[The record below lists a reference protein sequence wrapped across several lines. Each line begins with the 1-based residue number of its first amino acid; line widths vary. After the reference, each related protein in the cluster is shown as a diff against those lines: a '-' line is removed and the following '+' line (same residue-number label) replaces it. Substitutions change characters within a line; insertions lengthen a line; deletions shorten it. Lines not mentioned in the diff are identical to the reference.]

1 MYWVLQLPILVAMLL
16 VVALPGW
23 MWLRV
28 FSFRFADRR
37 VGTLVQLATAPLLAF
52 GLLAVLANLA
62 PRFGVRWS
70 AGFAVTTLM
79 VVAVAGFVVD
89 LIVRRGRRAV
99 VAGTSPARWDW
110 PLIGAI
116 AGAVTIAALPL
127 LVFANPRNP
136 LQQWDPSF
144 HYNGVWQ
151 MVHSG
156 DGSLF
161 GLSPMF
167 SVMDEAHTYYPS
179 MWHAFAA
186 LFATPSTVVQTVNT
200 SSLALLVWWIVGMA
214 ALAHYLW
221 DNRVATL
228 TAPVLASLTLSFPA
242 DFVSMYAQWPNAV
255 SMALLPGLLTL
266 AWVVGNAWVRALFSS
281 NQWRATTIWTALF
294 LLAALGAVAIHP
306 ISFFNALVF
315 VFVPLAAAM
324 VRLMRGARKA
334 GRRGLVA
341 FLGVA
346 MGGALLVTALAVFNP
361 RTLATA
367 TFERGRSLI
376 DALVRPFMPVP
387 PFPLAPG
394 FVLAMAVFAGLLV
407 LGLMRARKLS
417 KSRWLIGTWT
427 VFAVLVFLAYAPN
440 FGLQVLTGPWYSDPR
455 RLMGAMQVV
464 LVLLFTLGAMR
475 FSTWLRQK
483 KSMHRALPVL
493 LIVVLSGV
501 GAIDS
506 RSLAVRSVYDPQNLG
521 PAGMASSEQL
531 DLFREAGSVLPGDA
545 LVLGDP
551 SVGTV
556 YFRSLGGMRVVFPG
570 LSNADVDADVRALQW
585 NFNQLHA
592 DPAVCET
599 LNRIGVTH
607 FYEGSDRPYYRTL
620 RAKARP
626 GFYGVDTSHGFEVVK
641 SVDGGTLYELT
652 ACR

>member
-37 VGTLVQLATAPLLAF
+37 VGTLVQLAAAPLLAF

-62 PRFGVRWS
+62 PHLGIRWT
-70 AGFAVTTLM
+70 AGFAVTALM
-79 VVAVAGFVVD
+79 VVASAGFVVD

-99 VAGTSPARWDW
+99 AAGTSPARWDW

-116 AGAVTIAALPL
+116 AGAVAIAALPL
-127 LVFANPRNP
+127 LVFADPRNP

-167 SVMDEAHTYYPS
+167 SLMGEARTYYPS

-200 SSLALLVWWIVGMA
+200 SSLALLVWWIVGMT

-266 AWVVGNAWVRALFSS
+266 AWVVGNAWVRTLFSS

-315 VFVPLAAAM
+315 VLVPFTAAM

-341 FLGVA
+341 FLGVS
-346 MGGALLVTALAVFNP
+346 MGGALLLTALAVFNP

-475 FSTWLRQK
+475 FSAWLRQK

-556 YFRSLGGMRVVFPG
+556 YFQSLGGMRVVFPG

-620 RAKARP
+620 RSEARP

>member
-1 MYWVLQLPILVAMLL
+1 MAWVLQLPILVAMLL
-16 VVALPGW
+16 VAALPGW

-37 VGTLVQLATAPLLAF
+37 VGTLVQLATAPLLSF
-52 GLLAVLANLA
+52 GFLAVLANLA

-79 VVAVAGFVVD
+79 ILAAAGFVVD

-99 VAGTSPARWDW
+99 TAGTSPARWDW

-116 AGAVTIAALPL
+116 TGGFTIAALPL
-127 LVFANPRNP
+127 LAFADPRNP

-161 GLSPMF
+161 GLSPLF
-167 SVMDEAHTYYPS
+167 SVMGEAHTYYPA

-221 DNRVATL
+221 EDRRATL
-228 TAPVLASLTLSFPA
+228 TAAVIASLTLSFPA
-242 DFVSMYAQWPNAV
+242 DFISMYAQWPNAV

-266 AWVVGNAWVRALFSS
+266 AWVVGNAWVRALFAS
-281 NQWRATTIWTALF
+281 NQWRVAAIWTALF
-294 LLAALGAVAIHP
+294 LLGALGTVAIHP
-306 ISFFNALVF
+306 ISFFNAFAFVLVPF
-315 VFVPLAAAM
+315 TAAM

-341 FLGVA
+341 FLGTAMVLTVVVVGVA
-346 MGGALLVTALAVFNP
+346 MFNP

-367 TFERGRSLI
+367 SFERGRSLL
-376 DALVRPFMPVP
+376 DAVVRPLMPVP
-387 PFPLAPG
+387 PFPMALG
-394 FVLAMAVFAGLLV
+394 FVLAMVVFAGLLV
-407 LGLMRARKLS
+407 LGLMRARALA
-417 KSRWLIGTWT
+417 KSRWLIGTWM

-440 FGLQVLTGPWYSDPR
+440 FGLQILTGPWYSDPR

-464 LVLLFTLGAMR
+464 LVLLFTLGALR

-483 KSMHRALPVL
+483 RPMHQALPVL

-506 RSLAVRSVYDPQNLG
+506 RSLAVCAVYDPQHLG

-531 DLFREAGSVLPGDA
+531 DLFREAAAMLPPDA

-556 YFRSLGGMRVVFPG
+556 YFQSLGGVRVVLPG
-570 LSNADVDADVRALQW
+570 LSHSDVDEDVRALPW
-585 NFNQLHA
+585 NFNHIHTE
-592 DPAVCET
+592 PAVCET

-607 FYEGSDRPYYRTL
+607 FYEGADRPYYRTM
-620 RAKARP
+620 RSKVRP

-641 SVDGGTLYELT
+641 RVDGATLYEIT

>member
-1 MYWVLQLPILVAMLL
+1 M
-16 VVALPGW
+16 GE
-23 MWLRV
+23 
-28 FSFRFADRR
+28 
-37 VGTLVQLATAPLLAF
+37 
-52 GLLAVLANLA
+52 
-62 PRFGVRWS
+62 
-70 AGFAVTTLM
+70 
-79 VVAVAGFVVD
+79 
-89 LIVRRGRRAV
+89 
-99 VAGTSPARWDW
+99 AR
-110 PLIGAI
+110 
-116 AGAVTIAALPL
+116 
-127 LVFANPRNP
+127 
-136 LQQWDPSF
+136 
-144 HYNGVWQ
+144 
-151 MVHSG
+151 
-156 DGSLF
+156 
-161 GLSPMF
+161 
-167 SVMDEAHTYYPS
+167 TYYPS

-200 SSLALLVWWIVGMA
+200 SSLALLVWWIVGMT

-266 AWVVGNAWVRALFSS
+266 AWVVGNAWVRTLFSS

-315 VFVPLAAAM
+315 VLVPFTAAM

-341 FLGVA
+341 FLGVS
-346 MGGALLVTALAVFNP
+346 MGGALLLTALAVFNP

-475 FSTWLRQK
+475 FSAWLRQK

-556 YFRSLGGMRVVFPG
+556 YFQSLGGMRVVFPG

-620 RAKARP
+620 RSEARP

>member
-37 VGTLVQLATAPLLAF
+37 VGTLVQLAAAPLLAF

-62 PRFGVRWS
+62 PHLGIRWT
-70 AGFAVTTLM
+70 AGFAVTALM
-79 VVAVAGFVVD
+79 VVAAAGFVVD

-99 VAGTSPARWDW
+99 AAGTSPARWDW

-116 AGAVTIAALPL
+116 AGAVAIAALPL
-127 LVFANPRNP
+127 LVFADPRNP

-167 SVMDEAHTYYPS
+167 SLMGEARTYYPS

-214 ALAHYLW
+214 AFAHYLW

-228 TAPVLASLTLSFPA
+228 TVPVLASLTLSFPA

-266 AWVVGNAWVRALFSS
+266 AWVVGNAWVRTLFSS

-315 VFVPLAAAM
+315 VLVPFTAAM

-341 FLGVA
+341 FLGVS
-346 MGGALLVTALAVFNP
+346 MGGALLLTALAVFNP

-475 FSTWLRQK
+475 FSAWLRQK

-556 YFRSLGGMRVVFPG
+556 YFQSLGGMRVVFPG

-620 RAKARP
+620 RSEARP

>member
-1 MYWVLQLPILVAMLL
+1 MDWVLQLPILVAMLL

-62 PRFGVRWS
+62 PRLGIRWS

-79 VVAVAGFVVD
+79 VVAAAGFVVD

-99 VAGTSPARWDW
+99 AAGTSPSRWDW

-127 LVFANPRNP
+127 LVFADPRNP

-167 SVMDEAHTYYPS
+167 SLMGEARTYYPS

-214 ALAHYLW
+214 AFAHYLW

-281 NQWRATTIWTALF
+281 NQWRATTLWTALF

-315 VFVPLAAAM
+315 VLVPFAAAM

-341 FLGVA
+341 FLGVS
-346 MGGALLVTALAVFNP
+346 MGGALLLTALAVFNP

-367 TFERGRSLI
+367 TFERERSLI

-417 KSRWLIGTWT
+417 KSRWLIGTWAM
-427 VFAVLVFLAYAPN
+427 FAVLVFLAYAPN
-440 FGLQVLTGPWYSDPR
+440 FGLQILTGPWYSDPR

-464 LVLLFTLGAMR
+464 MVLLFTLGAMR
-475 FSTWLRQK
+475 FSAWLRQK

-521 PAGMASSEQL
+521 PAGMASSEQI
-531 DLFREAGSVLPGDA
+531 DLFRAAGSVLPGDA

-556 YFRSLGGMRVVFPG
+556 YFQSLGGVRVVFPG

-585 NFNQLHA
+585 NFNQLHT

-607 FYEGSDRPYYRTL
+607 FYEGADRPYYRTL
-620 RAKARP
+620 RSEVRP